1 MIIKVKNGTLCN
13 QERKK
18 MEGKVKKNLYY
29 GVLLLLSFTLFIFCK
44 QDASCKQDTSLMATM
59 LLGYVTEGILENYY
73 LDLENNNFFNYKFC
87 LIVGLV
93 AVIILFF
100 TNWMYIMLFVA
111 IYFLPFVIGIT
122 SFVESRYKDSC
133 KKIMKKG
140 FLRAI
145 IVVILAIIGVT
156 MAHFCPNLKIEE
168 YLTLDY
174 FFSFFFMT
182 IVEILDLIK
191 DFFGIE

>member
-1 MIIKVKNGTLCN
+1 MDGKF
-13 QERKK
+13 KK
-18 MEGKVKKNLYY
+18 KLYY
-29 GVLLLLSFTLFIFCK
+29 GVLLLLSLFIFYK
-44 QDASCKQDTSLMATM
+44 QDASLMATM

-73 LDLENNNFFNYKFC
+73 LDLENNNFFNRKFC
-87 LIVGLV
+87 LIVGSV

-111 IYFLPFVIGIT
+111 IYFL
-122 SFVESRYKDSC
+122 
-133 KKIMKKG
+133 
-140 FLRAI
+140 RAI

-156 MAHFCPNLKIEE
+156 IAHFCPNLKIEE
-168 YLTLDY
+168 YLTPDY

>member
-1 MIIKVKNGTLCN
+1 
-13 QERKK
+13 
-18 MEGKVKKNLYY
+18 
-29 GVLLLLSFTLFIFCK
+29 
-44 QDASCKQDTSLMATM
+44 MATM

-73 LDLENNNFFNYKFC
+73 LDLENNNFFNRKFC

-122 SFVESRYKDSC
+122 SFVESRHKDSC

-156 MAHFCPNLKIEE
+156 IAHFCPNLKIEE
-168 YLTLDY
+168 YLTPDY

-182 IVEILDLIK
+182 IVEMLDLIK